1 VTVVQKLQAI
11 ASKATFVPRVSI
23 ISYLAHI
30 LLPKMVALKEN
41 IVI

>member
-1 VTVVQKLQAI
+1 MVQNLQAI
-11 ASKATFVPRVSI
+11 ALKATFVPRISI

-41 IVI
+41 IVM